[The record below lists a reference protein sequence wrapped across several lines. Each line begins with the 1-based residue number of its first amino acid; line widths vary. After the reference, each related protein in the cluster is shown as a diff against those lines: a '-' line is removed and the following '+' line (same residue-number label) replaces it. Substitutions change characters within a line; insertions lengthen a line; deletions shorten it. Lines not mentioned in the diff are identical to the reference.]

1 MPKNPDYLNRVIFV
15 FTNFEKLLIIETM
28 TNELILRLIQ
38 LFLVFLI
45 IWVLGN
51 IFLHAKK
58 NKIDLKEKF
67 WTGLWIGYFTDLLDT
82 LGIGTFATSTALF
95 KATKLVK
102 DDKQIPATLSTAHVI
117 PVMIEAL
124 CFITIVKVELP
135 TLLTMAAASFAGA
148 FVGTRITKNWPTQK
162 VQRVL
167 GTLLIVAAIIMG
179 YRMIANPGAGVGDSV
194 HGLHGIWL
202 MIGVI
207 FNFTVG
213 ILMTM
218 GLGNY
223 APELIFFSLL
233 GINPSVALPVMM
245 LDAAVIMSA
254 STTDFIKSG
263 RVNWPGALGI
273 IVGGSLGVLTAAFFL
288 SQLDINK
295 FKVLIIFI
303 AIFTGTS
310 LLRSSAIKR

>member
-1 MPKNPDYLNRVIFV
+1 ML
-15 FTNFEKLLIIETM
+15 TM
-28 TNELILRLIQ
+28 TNELILRMIQ
-38 LFLVFLI
+38 LFLIFLI
-45 IWVLGN
+45 FWTMGN
-51 IFLHAKK
+51 ILVNAKK
-58 NKIDLKEKF
+58 HGINLKEKF
-67 WTGLWIGYFTDLLDT
+67 WTGLWIGYVTDLLDT

-102 DDKQIPATLSTAHVI
+102 DDKKIPATLSTAHII
-117 PVMIEAL
+117 PVLIEAL
-124 CFITIVKVELP
+124 CFITIVEVDLI
-135 TLLTMAAASFAGA
+135 TLFAMAIASFLGA
-148 FVGTRITKNWPTQK
+148 FVGTRITKNWNTRQ

-167 GTLLIVAAIIMG
+167 GILLIVAAFIMV
-179 YRMIANPGAGVGDSV
+179 YRLISNPGASISESA
-194 HGLHGIWL
+194 HGLHGIWIL
-202 MIGVI
+202 VGVM

-223 APELIFFSLL
+223 APELIFFSML

-263 RVNWPGALGI
+263 RVNWPGVLGI
-273 IVGGSLGVLTAAFFL
+273 IIGGSFGVLTAAFFL
-288 SQLDINK
+288 SKLDINH
-295 FKVLIIFI
+295 FKILIVFI
-303 AIFTGTS
+303 ALFTGTS

>member
-1 MPKNPDYLNRVIFV
+1 ML
-15 FTNFEKLLIIETM
+15 TM
-28 TNELILRLIQ
+28 TNELILRMIQ
-38 LFLVFLI
+38 LFLIFLI
-45 IWVLGN
+45 FWTMGN
-51 IFLHAKK
+51 ILVNAKK
-58 NKIDLKEKF
+58 HGINLKEKF
-67 WTGLWIGYFTDLLDT
+67 WTGLWIGYVTDLLDT

-102 DDKQIPATLSTAHVI
+102 DDKKIPATLSTAHII
-117 PVMIEAL
+117 PVLIEAL
-124 CFITIVKVELP
+124 CFITIVEVDLI
-135 TLLTMAAASFAGA
+135 TLFAMAIASFLGA
-148 FVGTRITKNWPTQK
+148 FVGTRITKNWNTRQ

-167 GTLLIVAAIIMG
+167 GILLIVAAFIMV
-179 YRMIANPGAGVGDSV
+179 YRLIANPGASISESA
-194 HGLHGIWL
+194 HGLHGIWIL
-202 MIGVI
+202 VGVM

-223 APELIFFSLL
+223 APELIFFSML

-263 RVNWPGALGI
+263 RVNWPGVLGI
-273 IVGGSLGVLTAAFFL
+273 IIGGSFGVLTAAFFL
-288 SQLDINK
+288 SKLDINH
-295 FKVLIIFI
+295 FKILIVFI
-303 AIFTGTS
+303 ALFTGTS